1 MYQVHDDRV
10 IEIKDA
16 PRPDVGAPL
25 PAVVG
30 HEDRLLLA
38 YIVSAPVPAWDGT
51 YVNVVSPKSA
61 NEQIA
66 IVTFERPY
74 CHLFGPPNDEAFQGH
89 PLAAR
94 GLEPYSVSEIA
105 KSSWVHAL
113 ERMNA
118 VHPYHRPES
127 FSEYHHYIFAFH
139 DSTFECVARGFT
151 FEVHHGSMRSAV
163 QLMAKML
170 DQDTA

>member
-10 IEIKDA
+10 LAIHSV
-16 PRPDVGAPL
+16 PWPDVGAPL

-30 HEDRLLLA
+30 DEDHLFLA
-38 YIVSAPVPAWDGT
+38 YIVSGSNPAWDRT
-51 YVNVVSPKSA
+51 YSTVKGPGSPS
-61 NEQIA
+61 EQIA

-74 CHLFGPPNDEAFQGH
+74 CHLFGPPNDEAFAGH

-105 KSSWVHAL
+105 ESSWVRDL
-113 ERMNA
+113 ERLNA

-127 FSEYHHYIFAFH
+127 FADRHHYIFAFH
-139 DSTFECVARGFT
+139 DSSFECVARSFT
-151 FEVHHGSMRSAV
+151 VEVYHGSMVSAV
-163 QLMAKML
+163 QRMAKAL
-170 DQDTA
+170 GH